1 MHFSYA
7 VWKAFI
13 NTYIFDSLVT
23 GDLTSVFN
31 YKFNKTSA
39 LNSSGG
45 SPGTGLGLKIKI
57 NK

>member
-13 NTYIFDSLVT
+13 NTFTFDSLVT

-39 LNSSGG
+39 LNSTGG
-45 SPGTGLGLKIKI
+45 FPCTGLGLKK
-57 NK
+57 KR

>member
-13 NTYIFDSLVT
+13 NTFIFDSLVT

-39 LNSSGG
+39 LNSTGG
-45 SPGTGLGLKIKI
+45 FPCTGLGLKK
-57 NK
+57 KR